1 MGNIIFCDMSN
12 NQGQASK
19 PSNHYRLDGSKGQS
33 IHKNVNKFA
42 AVLSK
47 HEINFNLGV
56 QEGYMALPTE
66 PNRIE
71 QEL

>member
-1 MGNIIFCDMSN
+1 MLVCQNL
-12 NQGQASK
+12 K
-19 PSNHYRLDGSKGQS
+19 S
-33 IHKNVNKFA
+33 IGVCPYFPKYLSILQTLINVNKFA

-56 QEGYMALPTE
+56 QEGYMALPTD